1 MSKKISLNMKLE
13 IGMLL
18 LFIFLT
24 VIFYIL
30 LPKINL
36 MYCFWLYESFLH
48 RIIVIMVIVLIG
60 YVIDVNLRRKIY
72 KNLLCLL
79 DEKLE
84 VYTYIDKVSQEY
96 TVSKKALYKDFYA
109 NNLSVAYFEINEFE
123 KAIFYLNLINTKSKK
138 GYYRKDPVLYYYNY
152 INVLLKS
159 NKKEEA
165 KEMYN
170 QKLNKNNLKLKNVS
184 KEMLE
189 LLEANLY
196 EKDDQIFKCVQTL
209 LSQKISKRLEMHCKF
224 WLAEYNEKNNNI
236 EKAVEYYKYVSEN
249 GQDLYLKKLSDDKLI
264 ELK

>member
-13 IGMLL
+13 IGIFL
-18 LFIFLT
+18 LFVFLT
-24 VIFYIL
+24 VVFYIL

-36 MYCFWLYESFLH
+36 MYYFWLYESFLH

-60 YVIDVNLRRKIY
+60 YVIDINLRRKIY

-123 KAIFYLNLINTKSKK
+123 KALFYLNLINTKSKK
-138 GYYRKDPVLYYYNY
+138 GYYAKDPVLYYYNY

-165 KEMYN
+165 KDMYN
-170 QKLNKNNLKLKNVS
+170 QKLNKNNLKLKNIS

-196 EKDDQIFKCVQTL
+196 ENDDQTFKCVQTL

-249 GQDLYLKKLSDDKLI
+249 GKDLYLKKLSDDKLI